1 MHFSKT
7 YFKFI
12 HEHAIQLRFEFAN
25 IASINA
31 SKNVSK
37 MFKFVFEILKKSYDV
52 LFEKFFNQFEFDKI
66 LTNTQTNFERIIT
79 AIRNQIYEQIRALK
93 NLTNADFQT
102 KNQFVEFLNKKHDAF
117 EIRFL
122 IKIQKKHNIDTFRAM
137 KKAFI
142 CQKINDR
149 IHQNIIIFKSQTFFD
164 FIHEKKNR

>member
-37 MFKFVFEILKKSYDV
+37 MFKFVFETLKKFYDV

-66 LTNTQTNFERIIT
+66 L
-79 AIRNQIYEQIRALK
+79 
-93 NLTNADFQT
+93 
-102 KNQFVEFLNKKHDAF
+102 
-117 EIRFL
+117 
-122 IKIQKKHNIDTFRAM
+122 IDT
-137 KKAFI
+137 
-142 CQKINDR
+142 
-149 IHQNIIIFKSQTFFD
+149 
-164 FIHEKKNR
+164 